1 VHGLIRDP
9 GREGPGRE
17 RAGRPGG
24 RTAAAGV
31 ALAAC
36 VLGSGLAGCA
46 KMDQA
51 LAKQWM
57 QVDFGPDTSVATA
70 LHVRAACS
78 HIQNTPPLPL
88 PKTQSVL
95 NVMYGI
101 GFDTTNSSPANLAQL
116 QSCLS
121 KFKSVLGVNSQ
132 DTGDEGS

>member
-1 VHGLIRDP
+1 M
-9 GREGPGRE
+9 
-17 RAGRPGG
+17 A
-24 RTAAAGV
+24 V

-36 VLGSGLAGCA
+36 LLGSGLAGCA

-51 LAKQWM
+51 LDKQWM
-57 QVDFGPDTSVATA
+57 QVNFGPRTSAATA

-88 PKTQSVL
+88 PKKQTVL

-101 GFDTTNSSPANLAQL
+101 AFDTTNSSPANLAEL
-116 QSCLS
+116 QTCLG
-121 KFKSVLGVNSQ
+121 KFKSVLGVNSE